1 MNTKEDNLYLSGE
14 YLPVAECFYSLQG
27 EGFHTGIAAGF
38 VRLCGCN
45 VHCEF
50 CDSKTTWDI
59 SKCRTMSVKE
69 IAEQVSEYPSE
80 NVVITG
86 GEPLLYNLDPL
97 CKALC
102 AKGKKLWLE
111 TSASLPMSGKWDW
124 ICISPKDNCPPLE
137 ENLIFADEIKL
148 VITRR
153 DDLAKTAFYENKTA
167 FYFAETGKEIRL
179 SLQAEWS
186 VNKEVIEM
194 IIDFIKRHPRWTLS
208 LQTHKWLEIR

>member
-69 IAEQVSEYPSE
+69 IAEQVS
-80 NVVITG
+80 
-86 GEPLLYNLDPL
+86 
-97 CKALC
+97 
-102 AKGKKLWLE
+102 
-111 TSASLPMSGKWDW
+111 ASLPMSGKWDW
-124 ICISPKDNCPPLE
+124 VCISPKDNCPPLE

-167 FYFAETGKEIRL
+167 VYFAETGKEIRL

-194 IIDFIKRHPRWTLS
+194 IIDFVKRHPRWALS

>member
-1 MNTKEDNLYLSGE
+1 
-14 YLPVAECFYSLQG
+14 
-27 EGFHTGIAAGF
+27 
-38 VRLCGCN
+38 
-45 VHCEF
+45 
-50 CDSKTTWDI
+50 
-59 SKCRTMSVKE
+59 
-69 IAEQVSEYPSE
+69 
-80 NVVITG
+80 
-86 GEPLLYNLDPL
+86 
-97 CKALC
+97 
-102 AKGKKLWLE
+102 
-111 TSASLPMSGKWDW
+111 MSGKGDW
-124 ICISPKDNCPPLE
+124 VCISPKDNCPPLE

-194 IIDFIKRHPRWTLS
+194 IIDFVKRHPRWALS